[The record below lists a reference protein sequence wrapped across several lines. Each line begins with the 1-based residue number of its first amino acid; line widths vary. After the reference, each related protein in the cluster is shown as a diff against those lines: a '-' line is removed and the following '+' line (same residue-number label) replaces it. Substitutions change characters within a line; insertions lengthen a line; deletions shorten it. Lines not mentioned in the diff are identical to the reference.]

1 MSRSGV
7 EEEHIILTLPD
18 GKTLEFPSGTTSRE
32 VAESIGPGLAK
43 AALTGELNGIPVDL
57 YAPLTGSGEFR
68 IHTFDSDTGR
78 DVFWHSGAHLLAH
91 AVKRV
96 FPEARLAIGP
106 AVEEGFYYDIEF
118 DEPISSDDFER
129 IEAEMAVIVKEDFRV
144 TRLSMSVEE
153 AKAFFAGQGE
163 IYKVR
168 ILEDLQAD
176 EEVDLDEEGAVSLYR
191 QDDWTDLCRGPHVPS
206 TGYLKAFKVMR
217 LAGAYWR
224 GDQRNEQLQ
233 RIYGIAYPKKSQLE
247 EHLVRLEEA
256 RKRDHR
262 KIGREMDLFSFQEEA
277 PGMAFWHPR
286 GMILF
291 NGVISYIRGKL
302 DERDY
307 HEIFT
312 PLIMNADLWKRS
324 GHWEHYR
331 ENMYYT
337 TIDEADFAV
346 KPMNCPGACLVYRSD
361 LRSYRDL
368 PYKVAE
374 MGVVHR
380 HELSG
385 VLHGLTRVRSFI
397 QDDAHLYCT
406 PDQIREQVIDTVE
419 MVREVYADFGFDD
432 YHVELS
438 TRPEKFVGT
447 LEMWEKAESDLEAA
461 LEHTGLDYVVNEGD
475 GAFYGPKI
483 DFHFRDCLGR
493 SWQLGTIQVD
503 YSMPERFDLEYVGS
517 DGERHRPIMI
527 HRAIFGSIERFIA
540 ILTEHYAGDFP
551 LWIAPRQVVVIPIGE
566 SFRSYAS
573 EVAARLKKAGLRV
586 EVDERDEKVGYKI
599 REGETGRVPYMIVVG
614 QKETDSGTISVRRR
628 KEGDLGEMPL
638 DRFLEIVEEEGY
650 NTP

>member
-1 MSRSGV
+1 M
-7 EEEHIILTLPD
+7 EEERIILTLPD
-18 GKTLEFPSGTTSRE
+18 GKTLEFPAGTTSRE
-32 VAESIGPGLAK
+32 VAKSIGSGLAR
-43 AALTGELNGIPVDL
+43 AALAGELNGNPIDL
-57 YAPLTGSGEFR
+57 NAPLTGSGDFR
-68 IHTFDSDTGR
+68 IHTFNSETGR
-78 DVFWHSGAHLLAH
+78 DMFWHSGAHLLAH
-91 AVKRV
+91 AVKRI
-96 FPEARLAIGP
+96 FPDARLAIGP

-118 DEPISSDDFER
+118 KETISSDDFER
-129 IEAEMAVIVKEDFRV
+129 IESEMAAIVKEDIGV
-144 TRLSMSVEE
+144 EQLSMTVDE
-153 AKAFFAGQGE
+153 AKAFFTEQGE

-168 ILEDLQAD
+168 ILDDLMAD
-176 EEVDLDEEGAVSLYR
+176 EEVGLDEGGQVSLYR
-191 QDDWTDLCRGPHVPS
+191 QGDWTDLCRGPHVPS

-233 RIYGIAYPKKSQLE
+233 RIYGIAFPKKSQLE

-262 KIGREMDLFSFQEEA
+262 KIGKEMDLFSFHEEA

-291 NGVISYIRGKL
+291 NGVIAYIRHKL
-302 DERDY
+302 AERDY

-312 PLIMNADLWKRS
+312 PLILNAEIWQRS
-324 GHWEHYR
+324 GHWDHYR
-331 ENMYYT
+331 ENMYFIR
-337 TIDEADFAV
+337 IDEEDFAV

-368 PYKVAE
+368 PYKIAE
-374 MGVVHR
+374 MGIVHR

-385 VLHGLTRVRSFI
+385 VLQGLTRVRSFI

-406 PDQIREQVIDTVE
+406 PDQIRDQVTDAVE
-419 MVREVYADFGFDD
+419 MVREVYADFRFED

-438 TRPEKFVGT
+438 TRPEKYVGT
-447 LEMWEKAESDLEAA
+447 IEMWDKAESDLEAA
-461 LEHTGLDYVVNEGD
+461 LEHTGLDYVINEGD

-540 ILTEHYAGDFP
+540 ILTEHYAGDYP
-551 LWIAPRQVVVIPIGE
+551 LWIAPRQVVVIPVGE
-566 SFRSYAS
+566 SYRTYAS
-573 EVAARLKKAGLRV
+573 KVADRLKETGLRV

-599 REGETGRVPYMIVVG
+599 REGETGRVPYMLVVG
-614 QKETDSGTISVRRR
+614 QKESESGTVSVRRR

-638 DRFLEIVEEEGY
+638 DRFLEIAEEEGY
-650 NTP
+650 TTP

>member
-1 MSRSGV
+1 MPRTGV
-7 EEEHIILTLPD
+7 EEERIILTLPD
-18 GKTLEFPSGTTSRE
+18 GKALEFPFGTTSRE
-32 VAESIGPGLAK
+32 VAESIGPRLAK
-43 AALTGELNGIPVDL
+43 AALAGELNGIPVDL
-57 YAPLTGSGEFR
+57 TMPLEESGEFR
-68 IHTFDSDTGR
+68 VHTFDSDTGR
-78 DVFWHSGAHLLAH
+78 DVFWHSGAHLLAQ
-91 AVKRV
+91 AVKRIW
-96 FPEARLAIGP
+96 PEARLAIGP

-129 IEAEMAVIVKEDFRV
+129 IEAEMAAIVAEDQKV
-144 TRLSMSVEE
+144 ERLSLPVEE
-153 AKAFFAGQGE
+153 AKALFAEQGE

-168 ILEDLQAD
+168 ILDDLKAD
-176 EEVDLDEEGAVSLYR
+176 EEVGLDEGGTVSLYS
-191 QDDWTDLCRGPHVPS
+191 QGEWSDLCRGPHVPS

-233 RIYGIAYPKKSQLE
+233 RIYGIAFPKKAQLE

-262 KIGREMDLFSFQEEA
+262 KIGREMDLFSFHEEA

-291 NGVISYIRGKL
+291 NGVITYIRGKL
-302 DERDY
+302 AERGY

-312 PLIMNADLWKRS
+312 PLIMNVDLWRRS
-324 GHWEHYR
+324 GHWDHYR

-337 TIDEADFAV
+337 RIDEADFAV

-368 PYKVAE
+368 PYKIAE

-385 VLHGLTRVRSFI
+385 VLHGLTRVRSFV

-406 PDQIREQVIDTVE
+406 PDQIREQVVDTVE
-419 MVREVYADFGFDD
+419 MVREVYADFGFED

-438 TRPEKFVGT
+438 TRPEKYVGT
-447 LEMWEKAESDLEAA
+447 IEMWDSAEGDLEAA
-461 LEHTGLDYVVNEGD
+461 LEETGLEYVINEGD

-483 DFHFRDCLGR
+483 DFHFRDSIGR
-493 SWQLGTIQVD
+493 SWQLGTVQVD
-503 YSMPERFDLEYVGS
+503 YSMPERFDLEYVGP
-517 DGERHRPIMI
+517 DGGKHRPIMI

-551 LWIAPRQVVVIPIGE
+551 LWIAPRQVVVIPVGE
-566 SFRSYAS
+566 AFREYAS
-573 EVAARLKKAGLRV
+573 TVAAGLKKAGLRV

-599 REGETGRVPYMIVVG
+599 REGETGRVPYMLVTG
-614 QKETDSGTISVRRR
+614 QQESDAGTVSVRRR

-638 DRFLEIVEEEGY
+638 DSFLEMVKEEGY
-650 NTP
+650 TTP

>member
-1 MSRSGV
+1 MPRTGV
-7 EEEHIILTLPD
+7 EEERIILTLPD
-18 GKTLEFPSGTTSRE
+18 GKALEFPVGITSRE
-32 VAESIGPGLAK
+32 VAESIGPRLAK
-43 AALTGELNGIPVDL
+43 AALAGELNGLPVDL
-57 YAPLTGSGEFR
+57 ARPLEESGDFR

-78 DVFWHSGAHLLAH
+78 DVFWHSGAHLLAQ
-91 AVKRV
+91 AVKRIW
-96 FPEARLAIGP
+96 PEARLAIGP

-118 DEPISSDDFER
+118 EEPVSSDDFER
-129 IEAEMAVIVKEDFRV
+129 IETEMAAIVDENQSV
-144 TRLSMSVEE
+144 ERLSLPVDE
-153 AKAFFAGQGE
+153 AKVLFAEQGE
-163 IYKVR
+163 LYKVR
-168 ILEDLQAD
+168 ILDDLKAD
-176 EEVDLDEEGAVSLYR
+176 EEVGLDEGGMVTLYR
-191 QDDWTDLCRGPHVPS
+191 QGEWTDLCRGPHVPS

-233 RIYGIAYPKKSQLE
+233 RIYGVAFPKKAQLE

-262 KIGREMDLFSFQEEA
+262 RIGREMDLFSFQEEA

-291 NGVISYIRGKL
+291 NGVTTYIRGKL
-302 DERDY
+302 AERGY
-307 HEIFT
+307 SEIFT
-312 PLIMNADLWKRS
+312 PLIMNAELWQRS
-324 GHWEHYR
+324 GHWDHYR

-337 TIDEADFAV
+337 RIDEAEFAV

-368 PYKVAE
+368 PFKIAE

-385 VLHGLTRVRSFI
+385 VLHGLTRVRSFV

-406 PDQIREQVIDTVE
+406 PDQIREQVVDTVE
-419 MVREVYADFGFDD
+419 MVREVYADFGFEN

-447 LEMWEKAESDLEAA
+447 IEMWDKAESDLSAA
-461 LEHTGLDYVVNEGD
+461 LEETGLEYVINEGD

-483 DFHFRDCLGR
+483 DFHFRDSIGR
-493 SWQLGTIQVD
+493 SWQLGTVQVD
-503 YSMPERFDLEYVGS
+503 YSMPERFDLEYVGP
-517 DGERHRPIMI
+517 DGGRHRPIMI

-551 LWIAPRQVVVIPIGE
+551 LWIAPRQVVVIPVGE
-566 SFRSYAS
+566 DYREYAS
-573 EVAARLKKAGLRV
+573 TVAARLQEAGLRV

-599 REGETGRVPYMIVVG
+599 REGETGRVPYMLVTG
-614 QKETDSGTISVRRR
+614 QQESDAGTVSVRRR

-638 DRFLEIVEEEGY
+638 DSFLKIVEEEGY
-650 NTP
+650 STP

>member
-1 MSRSGV
+1 MPRTGV
-7 EEEHIILTLPD
+7 EEERIILTLPD
-18 GKTLEFPSGTTSRE
+18 GKALEFPVGITSRE
-32 VAESIGPGLAK
+32 VAESIGPRLAK
-43 AALTGELNGIPVDL
+43 AALAGELNGLPVDL
-57 YAPLTGSGEFR
+57 ARPLEESGDFR

-78 DVFWHSGAHLLAH
+78 DVFWHSGAHLLAQ
-91 AVKRV
+91 AVKRIW
-96 FPEARLAIGP
+96 PEARLAIGP

-118 DEPISSDDFER
+118 EEPVSSDDFER
-129 IEAEMAVIVKEDFRV
+129 IETEMAAIVDENQSV
-144 TRLSMSVEE
+144 ERLSLPVDE
-153 AKAFFAGQGE
+153 AKVLIAEQGE
-163 IYKVR
+163 LYKVR
-168 ILEDLQAD
+168 ILDDLKAD
-176 EEVDLDEEGAVSLYR
+176 EEVGLDEGGMVTLYR
-191 QDDWTDLCRGPHVPS
+191 QGEWTDLCRGPHVPS

-233 RIYGIAYPKKSQLE
+233 RIYGVAFPKKAQLE

-262 KIGREMDLFSFQEEA
+262 RIGREMDLFSFQEEA

-291 NGVISYIRGKL
+291 NGVTTYIRGKL
-302 DERDY
+302 AERGY
-307 HEIFT
+307 SEIFT
-312 PLIMNADLWKRS
+312 PLIMNAELWQRS
-324 GHWEHYR
+324 GHWDHYR

-337 TIDEADFAV
+337 RIDEAEFAV

-368 PYKVAE
+368 PFKIAE

-385 VLHGLTRVRSFI
+385 VLHGLTRVRSFV

-406 PDQIREQVIDTVE
+406 PDQIREQVVDTVE
-419 MVREVYADFGFDD
+419 MVREVYADFGFEN

-447 LEMWEKAESDLEAA
+447 IEMWDKAESDLSAA
-461 LEHTGLDYVVNEGD
+461 LEETGLEYVINEGD

-483 DFHFRDCLGR
+483 DFHFRDSIGR
-493 SWQLGTIQVD
+493 SWQLGTVQVD
-503 YSMPERFDLEYVGS
+503 YSMPERFDLEYVGP
-517 DGERHRPIMI
+517 DGGRHRPIMI

-551 LWIAPRQVVVIPIGE
+551 LWIAPRQVVVIPVGE
-566 SFRSYAS
+566 DYREYAS
-573 EVAARLKKAGLRV
+573 TVAARLQEAGLRV

-599 REGETGRVPYMIVVG
+599 REGETGRVPYMLVTG
-614 QKETDSGTISVRRR
+614 QQESDAGTVSVRRR

-638 DRFLEIVEEEGY
+638 DSFLKIVEEEGY
-650 NTP
+650 STP

>member
-1 MSRSGV
+1 MLRIGV
-7 EEEHIILTLPD
+7 EEERIILTLPD
-18 GKTLEFPSGTTSRE
+18 GKTLEFPAGTTSRE
-32 VAESIGPGLAK
+32 VAESIGSGLAR
-43 AALTGELNGIPVDL
+43 AALAGELNGTPIDL
-57 YAPLTGSGEFR
+57 NTPLTGSGDFR
-68 IHTFDSDTGR
+68 IHTFDSETGR
-78 DVFWHSGAHLLAH
+78 NVFWHSGAHLLAH
-91 AVKRV
+91 AVKRI
-96 FPEARLAIGP
+96 FPDARLAIGP
-106 AVEEGFYYDIEF
+106 AVEEGFYYDIELK
-118 DEPISSDDFER
+118 ETISSDDFER
-129 IEAEMAVIVKEDFRV
+129 IESEMAAIVKEDIGV
-144 TRLSMSVEE
+144 EQLSMTVDE
-153 AKAFFAGQGE
+153 AKAFFTEQGE

-168 ILEDLQAD
+168 ILDDLMAD
-176 EEVDLDEEGAVSLYR
+176 EEVGLDEGGQVSLYR
-191 QDDWTDLCRGPHVPS
+191 QGDWTDLCRGPHVPS
-206 TGYLKAFKVMR
+206 TAYLKAFKIMR

-233 RIYGIAYPKKSQLE
+233 RIYGIAFPKKSLLE

-262 KIGREMDLFSFQEEA
+262 KIGKEMDLFSFHEEA
-277 PGMAFWHPR
+277 PGMVFWHPR

-291 NGVISYIRGKL
+291 NGVISYIRHKL
-302 DERDY
+302 AERDY

-312 PLIMNADLWKRS
+312 PLILNAELWQRS
-324 GHWEHYR
+324 GHWDHYR
-331 ENMYYT
+331 ENMYFIR
-337 TIDEADFAV
+337 IDEEDFAV

-368 PYKVAE
+368 PYKIAE
-374 MGVVHR
+374 MGIVHR

-385 VLHGLTRVRSFI
+385 VLHGLTRVRAFI

-406 PDQIREQVIDTVE
+406 PDQIRDQITDTVE

-438 TRPEKFVGT
+438 TRPEKYVGT
-447 LEMWEKAESDLEAA
+447 IEMWDKAESDLEAA
-461 LEHTGLDYVVNEGD
+461 LEHTGLEYVINEGD

-540 ILTEHYAGDFP
+540 ILTEHYAGDYP
-551 LWIAPRQVVVIPIGE
+551 LWIAPRQVIVIPVGE
-566 SFRSYAS
+566 SYRTYAS
-573 EVAARLKKAGLRV
+573 EVAARLKETGLRV
-586 EVDERDEKVGYKI
+586 EVDGRDEKVGYKI
-599 REGETGRVPYMIVVG
+599 REGETGRVPYMLVVG
-614 QKETDSGTISVRRR
+614 QKESESGTVSVRRR

-638 DRFLEIVEEEGY
+638 DRFLEIAEEEGY
-650 NTP
+650 TTP

>member
-7 EEEHIILTLPD
+7 DEERIILTLPD
-18 GKTLEFPSGTTSRE
+18 GKALEFPVGTNSRE

-43 AALTGELNGIPVDL
+43 AALAGELNGIPVDL
-57 YAPLTGSGEFR
+57 YAPLTLSGEFR

-78 DVFWHSGAHLLAH
+78 DIFWHSGAHLLAH

-129 IEAEMAVIVKEDFRV
+129 IESEMAVIVKEDHKV
-144 TRLSMSVEE
+144 TRLSMPVEE
-153 AKAFFAGQGE
+153 AKAFFAAQGE
-163 IYKVR
+163 SYKVR

-176 EEVDLDEEGAVSLYR
+176 EEVGLDEGGEVSLYR

-206 TGYLKAFKVMR
+206 TGYLKSFKVMR

-233 RIYGIAYPKKSQLE
+233 RIYGVAFPKKKQLE
-247 EHLVRLEEA
+247 EHLERIEEA
-256 RKRDHR
+256 KKRDHR
-262 KIGREMDLFSFQEEA
+262 RIGKEMDLFSFQEEA

-291 NGVISYIRGKL
+291 NGVIAYIRRKL
-302 DERDY
+302 DERGY

-312 PLIMNADLWKRS
+312 PLIMNADLWRRS
-324 GHWEHYR
+324 GHWDHYR

-337 TIDEADFAV
+337 QIDEADFAV

-368 PYKVAE
+368 PYKIAE

-419 MVREVYADFGFDD
+419 MVREVYADFGFED
-432 YHVELS
+432 YHIELS
-438 TRPEKFVGT
+438 TRPEKYVGT
-447 LEMWEKAESDLEAA
+447 LEMWEKAEGDLEAA

-503 YSMPERFDLEYVGS
+503 YSMPERFELEYVGS
-517 DGERHRPIMI
+517 DGDRHRPIMI

-540 ILTEHYAGDFP
+540 ILIEHYAGDFP
-551 LWIAPRQVVVIPIGE
+551 LWIAPRQVVVIPVGE
-566 SFRSYAS
+566 SFRSYAA
-573 EVAARLKKAGLRV
+573 EVARRLKDAGLRV

-599 REGETGRVPYMIVVG
+599 REGETGRVPYMIVTG
-614 QKETDSGTISVRRR
+614 QKELESGTISVRRR

-638 DRFLEIVEEEGY
+638 DRFLEIAEEEGY
-650 NTP
+650 TTP

>member
-1 MSRSGV
+1 M
-7 EEEHIILTLPD
+7 EEKRIILTLPD
-18 GKTLEFPSGTTSRE
+18 GKTLEFPAGTTSRE
-32 VAESIGPGLAK
+32 VAESIGSGLAR
-43 AALTGELNGIPVDL
+43 AALAGELNGTPIDL
-57 YAPLTGSGEFR
+57 DTPLTGSGDFR
-68 IHTFDSDTGR
+68 IHTFDSETGR

-91 AVKRV
+91 AVKRI
-96 FPEARLAIGP
+96 FPDARLAIGP
-106 AVEEGFYYDIEF
+106 AVEEGFYYDIELK
-118 DEPISSDDFER
+118 ETISSDDFER
-129 IEAEMAVIVKEDFRV
+129 IESEMAAIVKEDIGV
-144 TRLSMSVEE
+144 EQLSMTVDE
-153 AKAFFAGQGE
+153 AKAFFTEQGE

-168 ILEDLQAD
+168 ILDDLMAD
-176 EEVDLDEEGAVSLYR
+176 EAVGLDEGGQVSLYR
-191 QDDWTDLCRGPHVPS
+191 QGDWTDLCRGPHVPS
-206 TGYLKAFKVMR
+206 TGYLKAFKIMR

-233 RIYGIAYPKKSQLE
+233 RIYGIAFPKKSLLE

-262 KIGREMDLFSFQEEA
+262 KIGKEMDLFSFHEEA
-277 PGMAFWHPR
+277 PGMVFWHPR

-291 NGVISYIRGKL
+291 NGVISYIRHKL
-302 DERDY
+302 AERDY

-312 PLIMNADLWKRS
+312 PLILNAELWQRS
-324 GHWEHYR
+324 GHWDHYR
-331 ENMYYT
+331 ENMYFVR
-337 TIDEADFAV
+337 IDEEDFAV

-368 PYKVAE
+368 PYKIAE
-374 MGVVHR
+374 MGIVHR

-385 VLHGLTRVRSFI
+385 VLHGLTRVRAFI

-406 PDQIREQVIDTVE
+406 PDQIRDQVTDTVE

-438 TRPEKFVGT
+438 TRPEKYVGT
-447 LEMWEKAESDLEAA
+447 IEMWDKAESDLEAA
-461 LEHTGLDYVVNEGD
+461 LEHTGLEYVINEGD

-540 ILTEHYAGDFP
+540 ILTEHYAGDYP
-551 LWIAPRQVVVIPIGE
+551 LWIAPRQVIVIPVGE
-566 SFRSYAS
+566 SYRTYAS
-573 EVAARLKKAGLRV
+573 EVAARLKETGLRV
-586 EVDERDEKVGYKI
+586 EVDGRDEKVGYKI
-599 REGETGRVPYMIVVG
+599 REGETGRVPYMLVVG
-614 QKETDSGTISVRRR
+614 QKESESGTVSVRRR

-638 DRFLEIVEEEGY
+638 DRFLEIAEEEGY
-650 NTP
+650 TTP

>member
-7 EEEHIILTLPD
+7 EEERIILTLPD
-18 GKTLEFPSGTTSRE
+18 GKALEFPAGTTSRE
-32 VAESIGPGLAK
+32 VAESIGPGLAR
-43 AALTGELNGIPVDL
+43 AALAGELDGIPVDL

-91 AVKRV
+91 AVKRL

-129 IEAEMAVIVKEDFRV
+129 IEAEMALIVKNDFRV

-153 AKAFFAGQGE
+153 AKTFFAGQGE
-163 IYKVR
+163 TYKVR

-176 EEVDLDEEGAVSLYR
+176 EEVDLDEEGEVSLYR

-302 DERDY
+302 DERGY

-312 PLIMNADLWKRS
+312 PLIMNADLWQRS
-324 GHWEHYR
+324 GHWDHYR
-331 ENMYYT
+331 ENMYFT
-337 TIDEADFAV
+337 KIDDADFAV

-368 PYKVAE
+368 PYKIAE

-419 MVREVYADFGFDD
+419 MVREVYADFGFED
-432 YHVELS
+432 YHIELS

-461 LEHTGLDYVVNEGD
+461 LEHTGLDYVINEGD

-503 YSMPERFDLEYVGS
+503 YSMPERFDLEYV
-517 DGERHRPIMI
+517 
-527 HRAIFGSIERFIA
+527 
-540 ILTEHYAGDFP
+540 
-551 LWIAPRQVVVIPIGE
+551 
-566 SFRSYAS
+566 
-573 EVAARLKKAGLRV
+573 
-586 EVDERDEKVGYKI
+586 
-599 REGETGRVPYMIVVG
+599 
-614 QKETDSGTISVRRR
+614 
-628 KEGDLGEMPL
+628 
-638 DRFLEIVEEEGY
+638 
-650 NTP
+650 